1 MGWFFLTELS
11 TGYSEEE
18 FSTPAALDPTDL
30 TEDPEV
36 SSAEVGV
43 TEAEDTELECA
54 SENQ

>member
-18 FSTPAALDPTDL
+18 FSTPAALDPT
-30 TEDPEV
+30 EDPQV

-43 TEAEDTELECA
+43 TKAEDTELECA